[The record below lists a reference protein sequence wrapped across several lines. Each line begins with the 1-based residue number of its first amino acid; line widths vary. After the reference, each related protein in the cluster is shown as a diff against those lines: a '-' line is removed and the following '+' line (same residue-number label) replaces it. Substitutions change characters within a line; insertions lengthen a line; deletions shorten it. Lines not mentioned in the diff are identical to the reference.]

1 MIFKRT
7 LFLFLCWSL
16 FPLAQAQV
24 VTSITDFEWLGTRL
38 VESTPIKVQA
48 LLDGTE
54 NPHFVDASPGFVTKV
69 ASAKILA
76 YVGLDLEVGWLPKVV
91 QRAGNSEV
99 KKGAKGAC
107 DLSEAITPLEVHSGP
122 VDRSMGDIHPDG
134 NPHYWLGYRE
144 FAMIATRLAT
154 CLSAVWPN
162 QKPVFLENLK
172 KLQGEI
178 INEERAVQALVKPVL
193 GANPNILE
201 YHREYSYFLKSFG
214 YQSRATLESKPGVS
228 PSAGRIA
235 EVGTAA
241 RREKTLFLLS
251 APYYPKGVHAKFT
264 EISGVPVL
272 EMSTQWVPSA
282 FPSPL
287 AQRRA
292 LVTRMIE
299 AAKAAPK
306 TP

>member
-1 MIFKRT
+1 MISKRILV
-7 LFLFLCWSL
+7 LFLSL
-16 FPLAQAQV
+16 GFAPITQAQV

-38 VESTPIKVQA
+38 VESTPIKVKA

-69 ASAKILA
+69 ASAKVLV

-91 QRAGNSEV
+91 QRAGNAEV
-99 KKGAKGAC
+99 QKGAQGAC
-107 DLSEAITPLEVHSGP
+107 DLSGAITPLEVRTGP

-144 FAMIATRLAT
+144 FAMVAARLAT
-154 CLSAVWPN
+154 CLSAVWPG

-178 INEERAVQALVKPVL
+178 IGEERAVQALVKPVL

-241 RREKTLFLLS
+241 RRENTLFLLS
-251 APYYPKGVHAKFT
+251 APYYPKGVHSKFT
-264 EISGVPVL
+264 EISGVRVL
-272 EMSTQWVPSA
+272 EMATQWIPGE

-292 LVTRMIE
+292 LVSRMIE
-299 AAKAAPK
+299 AAKSAPK
-306 TP
+306 PP